1 MTKNIHW
8 GSSVDDWLKE
18 EGVYQEVTAAATKA
32 VLARQLAEEM
42 KRQGISKTKMAQMM
56 QTSRAQL
63 ERLLDP
69 KNNSATLALAT
80 VQRAAKIVGRE
91 LRVELV

>member
-42 KRQGISKTKMAQMM
+42 KRQGISKTKMAEMM

-69 KNNSATLALAT
+69 KNNSATLATL
-80 VQRAAKIVGRE
+80 QRAAKIVGRE